1 MATIILNN
9 ENEKLYPIPALPIGY
24 IYQSLS
30 STSPASI
37 FGGTW
42 TKMEAGF
49 FMGCNS
55 SFSDLSPTTKS
66 GSNEIKLTTNQ
77 MPSHYHGFTNY
88 NSTSSNKW
96 QGTMEN
102 APAYTSK
109 IDAVLASVGGG
120 AAHENM
126 PPLLGVHT
134 WRKTAN

>member
-1 MATIILNN
+1 MATIILKN

-49 FMGCNS
+49 FMGCDS
-55 SFSDLSPTTKS
+55 SFSDLIVKS
-66 GSNEIKLTTNQ
+66 GSNVITLTTSQ
-77 MPSHYHGFTNY
+77 IPSHYHGFTNY
-88 NSTSSNKW
+88 NSTSSNAWK
-96 QGTMEN
+96 GVMEN
-102 APAYTSK
+102 AAAYTSK
-109 IDAVLASVGGG
+109 IDTTLASVGGG
-120 AAHENM
+120 GEHENK

-134 WRKTAN
+134 WRKTGN

>member
-1 MATIILNN
+1 MATIILKNKN
-9 ENEKLYPIPALPIGY
+9 ENLYPIPALPIGY

-42 TKMEAGF
+42 TKMEDGF

-55 SFSDLSPTTKS
+55 SFSDLNPTTKS
-66 GSNEIKLTTNQ
+66 GSNGITLTTNQ
-77 MPSHYHGFTNY
+77 IPSHYHGFTNY
-88 NSTSSNKW
+88 NSTSSNAWKAV
-96 QGTMEN
+96 MEN
-102 APAYTSK
+102 AAAYTSK
-109 IDAVLASVGGG
+109 INATLASVGGG
-120 AAHENM
+120 AAHENK